1 MRLLLRCAALCCALI
16 AAPVGAAPFTVDD
29 LLRVETRGD
38 TAISP
43 DGRWLVIQFHLGQAS
58 APRFDY
64 DALHP
69 YAVSRLRLV
78 DLTHPGPATP
88 LVAEDPGTGYVPGP
102 FSPSGRHMMVHR
114 LRDHLWE
121 SGIVDLATRQ
131 VRWFGVGVELP
142 ILGRTAAWRS
152 ETEIVAFVS
161 PPQDP
166 PFRLRMA
173 SGPMANRITA
183 WRKTTVE
190 GGPSVTVLGSG
201 RYLDRGA
208 ATKLRSL
215 VKIDADS
222 GRLQT
227 LATGE
232 FLDLEISATGRLVA
246 AVKEGADVQPGALE
260 VVRGGTAVRR
270 RNLILV
276 DLNTGAVRTPCSAC
290 DLSPHLLAWSPLGE
304 QLLIY
309 ARHSG
314 QAVENGR
321 LILIDAA
328 ARRGGAAVKTVEQV
342 RPKLDYTN
350 EGYEI
355 VQAGWIGSRPMVMG
369 RPAEAS
375 PTMDPVWLD
384 VGQGRATNPF
394 AQLPATPDLL
404 TADPQGRVIAIAGG
418 RAWRFDASLTASLG
432 DSLPFA
438 PLSSSTL
445 GEGSRGQ
452 VARLRPGDH
461 LIGQSAGGLL
471 DLTFHG
477 QRALGVSPKGLLL
490 TSTLGAAI
498 TAQRD
503 SHGVQ
508 TLSVSQEGVAVT
520 VLTLNRPLGSI
531 DFGALRSVTHKG
543 PGGQTL
549 TSWVVLPPGW
559 TKDHLPPLI
568 VIPYPSRAGFSAAS
582 PPIDAQPGTG
592 LTTVASQVLAGHGYA
607 VLYPSV
613 LRNQIANEP
622 SAGLADQILAAVD
635 AVGAAGLADSRRVA
649 LWGHSFGGH
658 AVLSAATQSD
668 RFSAI
673 ICTSGVSDLF
683 SIWGEFGGLRPED
696 GFSINAGS
704 GYLETGQMR
713 VGATP
718 WQAPDRYVRN
728 SPLLHA
734 DKITAPVLLGY
745 GDRDVFSAAQG
756 EEMFSAL
763 YRQGKDAKLLTFWGE
778 GHVVLAPNNVRRLYA
793 EALDWFD
800 KAFVQDPPVQSSQP
814 ARP

>member
-1 MRLLLRCAALCCALI
+1 MRLLLRCAALCCALT
-16 AAPVGAAPFTVDD
+16 AAPVRAAPFTVDD
-29 LLRVETRGD
+29 LLRVETRGE

-43 DGRWLVIQFHLGQAS
+43 DGRWLVIQYHLGQAS

-78 DLTHPGPATP
+78 DLTRPGPATP
-88 LVAEDPGTGYVPGP
+88 LLAEEPGTGYAPGP
-102 FSPSGRHMMVHR
+102 FSPSGRRMLVHR

-131 VRWFGVGVELP
+131 VRWLGVGVELP
-142 ILGRTAAWRS
+142 ILGRTAVWRS
-152 ETEIVAFVS
+152 ETEIVAIVS
-161 PPQDP
+161 PPQTP

-173 SGPMANRITA
+173 SDPMANRIAA

-190 GGPSVTVLGSG
+190 GGPSVTALGSG
-201 RYLDRGA
+201 RYLDRGGA
-208 ATKLRSL
+208 AKPRTL

-222 GRLQT
+222 GRLQA

-232 FLDLEISATGRLVA
+232 FLDLELSATSRLVA

-276 DLNTGAVRTPCSAC
+276 DLDTGAVQTPCGDC
-290 DLSPHLLAWSPLGE
+290 DLSPHLLSWSPHGE
-304 QLLIY
+304 QLLVY
-309 ARHSG
+309 ARQPG
-314 QAVENGR
+314 QAVEDGR

-328 ARRGGAAVKTVEQV
+328 ARRGDATVKALDQV
-342 RPKLDYTN
+342 RPSLDYTN

-355 VQAGWIGSRPMVMG
+355 IQAGWIGARPVVLG
-369 RPAEAS
+369 RPAQAS
-375 PTMDPVWLD
+375 PTTGPVWLD
-384 VGQGRATNPF
+384 VGQGGATNPF
-394 AQLPATPDLL
+394 AQMPATPDLL
-404 TADPQGRVIAIAGG
+404 TADPQGRVIAIAAG
-418 RAWRFDASLTASLG
+418 RAWRLDASGAMNAG
-432 DSLPFA
+432 DPLPFA
-438 PLSSSTL
+438 PLSSLAL

-461 LIGQSAGGLL
+461 LIGQSKGGLV
-471 DLTFHG
+471 DLTFDG
-477 QRALGVSPKGLLL
+477 QRPLGVSPKGLLL
-490 TSTLGAAI
+490 ASTSGAAI

-508 TLSVSQEGVAVT
+508 TLAVSREGVAVT
-520 VLTLNRPLGSI
+520 VLTLNLQLASI
-531 DFGALRSVTHKG
+531 DYGALRSVTHKG

-559 TKDHLPPLI
+559 TKDHLPPLV
-568 VIPYPSRAGFSAAS
+568 VIPYPSRVGFSATS

-607 VLYPSV
+607 VLYPSI
-613 LRNQIANEP
+613 LRNQVANEP

-635 AVGAAGLADSRRVA
+635 AVGAAGLADTSRIA

-658 AVLSAATQSD
+658 AVLSAATQSN

-683 SIWGEFGGLRPED
+683 SIWGAFGGLRPED

-713 VGATP
+713 VGASP

-778 GHVVLAPNNVRRLYA
+778 GHVVLAPDNVRRLYA

-800 KAFVQDPPVQSSQP
+800 NAFAQDPPGQSSQP
-814 ARP
+814 DRP